1 MKIKYIL
8 FPLACVL
15 TFGIISCD
23 IDRLPETQITDPTF
37 WRSENDIRMAA
48 NYMYT
53 FLPTLPVTTDVWS
66 DDAFGIGPNPI
77 SDGTRLPPSTDGN
90 YNNPYRLIRAA
101 NNILQ
106 KGPRVLEFGVSQE
119 NLDWYLA
126 EARFFRAWAYFG
138 LVQRYGN
145 VPLILE
151 TLIETDD
158 KLFAPADPRESVV
171 DIIYADLDFAIN
183 NLRTP
188 TRLGESGYGRISNT
202 TAMAFKSRVA
212 LFEGTFAKYHQ
223 TGDANRHLTLAIAAA
238 KACMDSGEHDLLSSY
253 FDLFQ
258 YAGEGR
264 ANRENILVRQYGI
277 SLSDAVLFHNA
288 QRNLETGAANPTK
301 ALVDSYLMVDGLPI
315 EKSPLYETP
324 TRILDDFEDRDLR
337 MAATLFKE
345 GDPYIGTMP
354 LFNVPNLSFQRT
366 GYANRRY
373 ANPVDWQNSRSF
385 IDYTIIRYAEVL
397 LNFAEATYELNGT
410 ISDEDLNATV
420 NRLRTRAGVANLS
433 NAFASQNDLD
443 VLQEIRRERRVELAL
458 EGFRYWDLIRWKT
471 AEIELP
477 KAVLGNYYFEEE
489 FGTAVTPEVNED
501 NFIVLQRAENR
512 SFDPNRDYL
521 WPLPINELGLNPSL
535 EQNPNW

>member
-8 FPLACVL
+8 PIACMFTLGV
-15 TFGIISCD
+15 ISCD
-23 IDRLPETQITDPTF
+23 VERLPETQITDPTF
-37 WRSENDIRMAA
+37 WRSESDIRMAA

-66 DDAFGIGPNPI
+66 DDAFGIGPHPI
-77 SDGTRLPPSTDGN
+77 SDGTRLAPSTDGS
-90 YNNPYRLIRAA
+90 YNSPYNLIRAA

-106 KGPRVLEFGVSQE
+106 KGPRILEFGVPEE

-151 TLIETDD
+151 TLTENDE
-158 KLFAPADPRESVV
+158 KLFAPADPRELIVQT
-171 DIIYADLDFAIN
+171 IYSDLDFAIQ

-188 TRLGESGYGRISNT
+188 TRLGQTGYGRVSNT

-223 TGDANRHLTLAIAAA
+223 SGDANKHFTMAVAAA
-238 KACMDSGEHDLLSSY
+238 KACMDSGEHDLFSSY

-258 YAGEGR
+258 YKGEGR
-264 ANRENILVRQYGI
+264 TNRENILVRQYGL
-277 SLSDAVLFHNA
+277 SLTDAVMIHNT

-315 EKSPLYETP
+315 DKSPLYQTP
-324 TRILDDFEDRDLR
+324 SKILDDFEDRDLR
-337 MAATLFKE
+337 LSAALFKQ

-354 LFNVPNLSFQRT
+354 IFNVPNLSFQRT

-373 ANPVDWQNSRSF
+373 ANPTDWQNSRSF

-397 LNFAEATYELNGT
+397 LNFAEATYELSGS
-410 ISDEDLNATV
+410 ISDQELNETI
-420 NRLRTRAGVANLS
+420 NKLRTRARVAHLS
-433 NAFASQNDLD
+433 NAFASQNGLEIKE
-443 VLQEIRRERRVELAL
+443 EIRRERRVELAL

-477 KAVLGNYYFEEE
+477 KPVLGNYYYEGE
-489 FGTAVTPEVNED
+489 FGKAVTPDVNED
-501 NFIVLQRAENR
+501 NFIVVQRAENR
-512 SFDPNRDYL
+512 SFDPKRDYL